1 MQARPG
7 AARTHTPPRAGYAA
21 AAGPALRRQGSIT
34 GPGHGQAARPG
45 LSYAAVVGLA
55 TARPACVLLYSR
67 VLHVTQDTGRYRFR
81 ESNAPRTEQQSV
93 KFVVASS
100 LDVRSSQLEL
110 KSSQYILIYIY

>member
-1 MQARPG
+1 M
-7 AARTHTPPRAGYAA
+7 
-21 AAGPALRRQGSIT
+21 LWV
-34 GPGHGQAARPG
+34 
-45 LSYAAVVGLA
+45 VVGAVGADSLA
-55 TARPACVLLYSR
+55 YSYSR

-110 KSSQYILIYIY
+110 KSSQYILIYILDISSVEVEGDRRRRHLLRSPHALKSSLS